1 MNIIMR
7 AAITALNIV
16 YTGHLVLITGMLA
29 AEAKHRY
36 WDSRRPDDWPDN
48 NRTVEQQLIDAM
60 DEEAQAQQ
68 ELHNELTQTRNES

>member
-1 MNIIMR
+1 MNIFAR

-16 YTGHLVLITGMLA
+16 YTGHLVVITGMLA

-36 WDSRRPDDWPDN
+36 WDSRRPDN